1 MMTHN
6 ILTQGCCEG
15 SSWDTCALLT
25 WKFSHLGEALR
36 ADQGQGGGGGG
47 HQRTHPSPGQSH
59 QGDEETGVWG
69 ARACKTKEEEKEGTK
84 RTKSP
89 LLQEK
94 EEEKVR

>member
-1 MMTHN
+1 MMAHN

-36 ADQGQGGGGGG
+36 ADQGKGGGGGG
-47 HQRTHPSPGQSH
+47 HQRTHSSPGQSH

-94 EEEKVR
+94 EEKVR